1 MKKAGKR
8 VLFGS
13 LLLVVLMFTMTFTV
27 FAARN
32 IPKKVRAIPNQ
43 TGGVTLTLNQ
53 CEYIKT
59 HTSHTQT
66 ALRIWRTK
74 GIKAKNS

>member
-32 IPKKVRAIPNQ
+32 IPKEFRISPNVYD
-43 TGGVTLTLNQ
+43 GFSIILNRSGQ
-53 CEYIKT
+53 
-59 HTSHTQT
+59 
-66 ALRIWRTK
+66 
-74 GIKAKNS
+74 